1 MFELSFNCASKRF
14 AGYIVLLF
22 CQMNGIIEENKRFGK
37 KQTEGNLAFDAP
49 LKKRSNG
56 NRNRIRSAEN

>member
-1 MFELSFNCASKRF
+1 
-14 AGYIVLLF
+14 
-22 CQMNGIIEENKRFGK
+22 MNGIIEENKRFGN